1 MLQPTD
7 DGRQRCWWP
16 GDDTQYQQYH
26 DTEWGRPLVES
37 RALFEKICLEG
48 FQSGLSWLTIL
59 RKRENFRSAFQS
71 FDHAVIAQFG
81 EDDISELMSNAGI
94 VRHRGKIEAVINNA
108 RRLLEMEEQGI
119 SLNDFLWSFAPR
131 VPFGRT
137 GISGDEYPIA
147 SQSPEATQLSKDLK
161 RRGWKF
167 VGPTTMYSMM
177 QSVGMV
183 NDHVEGC
190 CVRDECEQQRVL
202 TLRDFPHEEK

>member
-1 MLQPTD
+1 MLQPTG

-59 RKRENFRSAFQS
+59 RKRENFRAAFFS
-71 FDHAVIAQFG
+71 FDHTVIAQFG

-131 VPFGRT
+131 VPFGQT
-137 GISGDEYPIA
+137 GVAEGEYPIA
-147 SQSPEATQLSKDLK
+147 SQSPEATQLSKELK
-161 RRGWKF
+161 RQGWKF

-190 CVRDECEQQRVL
+190 CVRNECEQLRTL
-202 TLRDFPHEEK
+202 ILRDLPHEAR

>member
-108 RRLLEMEEQGI
+108 RCLLEMEEQGI

-137 GISGDEYPIA
+137 GIAGGEYPIA

-190 CVRDECEQQRVL
+190 CVRNECEQQRVL

>member
-1 MLQPTD
+1 LLQPTD

-81 EDDISELMSNAGI
+81 ETDISGLMSNSGI

-108 RRLLEMEEQGI
+108 RCLLEMEEQGI

-137 GISGDEYPIA
+137 GIAGGEYPIA

>member
-26 DTEWGRPLVES
+26 DAEWGRPLVES

-94 VRHRGKIEAVINNA
+94 VRHRGKIEAVITNA
-108 RRLLEMEEQGI
+108 RCLLEMEEQGI

-137 GISGDEYPIA
+137 GIAGGEYPIA

-202 TLRDFPHEEK
+202 TLRDFLHEEK